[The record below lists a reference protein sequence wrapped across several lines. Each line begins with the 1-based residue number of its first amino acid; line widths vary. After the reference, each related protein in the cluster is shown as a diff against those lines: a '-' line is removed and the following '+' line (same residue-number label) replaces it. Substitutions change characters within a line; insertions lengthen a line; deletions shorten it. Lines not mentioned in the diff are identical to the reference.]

1 MFSEMHCLP
10 ESVMLPLQGKTIVTP
25 ASESA
30 SDEDAFSKEP
40 SEMHST

>member
-10 ESVMLPLQGKTIVTP
+10 ESVMLPLLGKTIVTP

-30 SDEDAFSKEP
+30 SDEEAFSKEP
-40 SEMHST
+40 SEMYST